1 MVIVRFFMVTSIAVS
16 QVNLTVCFQLKFYA
30 MTIEAFIAAQLPERQ
45 GLLSKI
51 NDIIIKED
59 TTITAT
65 IAPMMGKEMIIY
77 NAPGSFKY
85 GLSSVKQYM
94 SLHVLPMYGSE
105 KIYAKYKALFP
116 KAAFQKGCINFK
128 NEEAMPLKI
137 VTQLIKDCAKIDLRA
152 IREAYLKAKKNK

>member
-1 MVIVRFFMVTSIAVS
+1 
-16 QVNLTVCFQLKFYA
+16 
-30 MTIEAFIAAQLPERQ
+30 MTIEAFIAKQLPERQ
-45 GLLSKI
+45 DILTKI
-51 NDIIIKED
+51 NAIIIKDD

-77 NAPGSFKY
+77 NAPGTFKY
-85 GLSSVKQYM
+85 GLSSMKQYM

-105 KIYAKYKALFP
+105 KIYAKYKALLP

-128 NEEAMPLKI
+128 NEEELPIKI
-137 VTQLIKDCAKIDLRA
+137 VSQLIKDCAKIDLRA